1 MTAAMLLN
9 YNSFRTKRIIMLLN
23 RHSVMGL
30 VILTTTLGSC
40 SSSTKAHTPDA
51 GLDGNSLSDPVST
64 SDSGTEA
71 AQLPDASVVL
81 DAQAQDLY
89 RVDAQVDS
97 NPVDVACPPGSLSNA
112 NNTCVPLPGCNGKP
126 LLGCTCDLPGDT
138 ACNSAVRP
146 NKVPLVC
153 QGGLWILNGG
163 RCSST
168 QNCDWKDGLCKPIA
182 NACAGLKPGDAFC
195 DYSSEITAYK
205 DVRMVCGGDL
215 VDVNATDNPCVGTC
229 GGTPAVCQAATCG
242 DGKVETGEACDDG
255 NAVPLDGCEPVTC
268 SKSKVLKLAVG
279 DGHSC
284 ALCEGGYVRCWGN
297 NVDGQLGLG
306 HKLFEGDRHPYQ
318 ILNAANGP
326 NIVDFDGV
334 AAIDIAA
341 GSGFTCVILTGGIVR
356 CWGQNDTG
364 QLGKNNTIDMAGRVG
379 TEINLDSG
387 VTANAISANLGYAC
401 AALSNGTVRCWG
413 DNSNGLL
420 GLGNTSAVL
429 SGTVALESGT
439 VVVGVA
445 TSPSHACVL
454 ASGGAVHCWG
464 DNFEGEFGLGSTTPK
479 NTDSALPSSYG
490 DASLMS
496 GRIAIRISLGDS
508 FNCFSLD
515 DGELECWGYNGAG
528 QLGLGNTQTV
538 GDNEVLGSTSIV
550 PTGTT
555 AVLQVVNGASHTCVL
570 YAGNAG
576 VKCWGANENAE
587 LGYGDINRRGD
598 TSSTIPAL
606 LPPVSLP
613 SGLTAT
619 AVYAGTAD
627 TCVLLSDGSV
637 RCWGWND
644 RGQLGLG
651 KVSGVQLGT
660 PDYIGGSP
668 TEIPS
673 LLPALK
679 IFGP

>member
-1 MTAAMLLN
+1 MRWNQYSRFVLILLSTA
-9 YNSFRTKRIIMLLN
+9 
-23 RHSVMGL
+23 
-30 VILTTTLGSC
+30 LGAC
-40 SSSTKAHTPDA
+40 LSSSKALLPEA
-51 GLDGNSLSDPVST
+51 GVDSDSPGDPVPNY
-64 SDSGTEA
+64 DAGTEA
-71 AQLPDASVVL
+71 AQLPDAPIAIDV
-81 DAQAQDLY
+81 QPQDLY
-89 RVDAQVDS
+89 TVDTQEDASCVNVDCS
-97 NPVDVACPPGSLSNA
+97 AGYSQNA
-112 NNTCVPLPGCNGKP
+112 NNTCEPLPGCNGKP
-126 LLGCTCDLPGDT
+126 LLGCACISSGET
-138 ACNSAVRP
+138 ACNAAIRP

-153 QGGLWILNGG
+153 QGGLWILNGSSC
-163 RCSST
+163 RST
-168 QNCDWKDGLCKPIA
+168 QNCDWKDGLCKAIVG
-182 NACAGLKPGDAFC
+182 ACAGLKPGDAFC
-195 DYSSEITAYK
+195 DYSSGITAYK
-205 DVRMVCGGDL
+205 DVRMVCGDDL
-215 VDVNATDNPCVGTC
+215 VDVTATDNPCVGTC
-229 GGTPAVCQAATCG
+229 GGTPAVCQAAMCG

-255 NAVPLDGCEPVTC
+255 NTVPLDGCEPVTC
-268 SKSKVLKLAVG
+268 AKSKVLKLAVG

-284 ALCEGGYVRCWGN
+284 ALCEGGYVRCWGD

-326 NIVDFDGV
+326 NIVDLDGV

-341 GSGFTCVILTGGIVR
+341 GSGFTCVILTGGSVR
-356 CWGQNDTG
+356 CWGQDDTG
-364 QLGKNNTIDMAGRVG
+364 QLGMDNTIDMAGQVG
-379 TEINLDSG
+379 TEINFGSG
-387 VTANAISANLGYAC
+387 IAATAISANLGYAC
-401 AALSNGTVRCWG
+401 AVLSNGTVRCWG
-413 DNSNGLL
+413 DNTNGLL
-420 GLGNTSAVL
+420 GLGNTSPVL

-439 VVVGVA
+439 VVTGVA

-496 GRIAIRISLGDS
+496 GRIAISISLGDS

-515 DGELECWGYNGAG
+515 DGELECWGYNGMG

-538 GDNEVLGSTSIV
+538 GDVAMPSSAGLVSIGSTTV
-550 PTGTT
+550 
-555 AVLQVVNGASHTCVL
+555 AQVVTGQSHTCIL
-570 YAGNAG
+570 YANNAG
-576 VKCWGANENAE
+576 VKCWGANENGE
-587 LGYGDINRRGD
+587 LGYGDIKKRGN
-598 TSSTIPAL
+598 TSATIPIL

-619 AVYAGTAD
+619 AIYAGFAD

-651 KVSGVQLGT
+651 KVLGVQIET
-660 PDYIGGSP
+660 PLYIGGSP
-668 TEIPS
+668 AEIPS

-679 IFGP
+679 IFGL